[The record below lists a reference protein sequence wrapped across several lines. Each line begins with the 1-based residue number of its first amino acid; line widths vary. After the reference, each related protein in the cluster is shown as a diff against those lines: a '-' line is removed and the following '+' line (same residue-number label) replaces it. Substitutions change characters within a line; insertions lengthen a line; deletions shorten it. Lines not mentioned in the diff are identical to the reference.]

1 MYRANDIKSGL
12 LHLIGWRQNYNTSAF
27 SIASS
32 LTTSE
37 SGQYFQDIHPL
48 LTLDNLKDIAPDFER
63 ITHPSWSVSTQYRV
77 GDRVTKSD
85 IAYRAKIDNLGDDP
99 AVSPDSWELFDA
111 FSEWL
116 EEKTKASII
125 NAIQTFLSQ
134 KVVKGTAK
142 GILENKSLFDGAG
155 RLTDL
160 DPMSNSVVGFEIVPA
175 RAKGVTLKIEK
186 IGLQF
191 KGANKVKLYLFHSSD
206 PSAVRTI
213 ILNRT
218 KDGAM
223 EWFTQ
228 TDLYLP
234 YEGTQ
239 DSGGSWYLCYDQR
252 ESGQSVKKDIDWSK
266 SPCTTCDRSVLANWQ
281 AWSKYLEIHPFKT
294 SVDRGETV
302 DEDGFFTSEA
312 ELWDVETNLYNY
324 QTNYGINLQITMM
337 CDYTEFIVEQR
348 HRFQD
353 VIGLQVASDF
363 IREMAYNPSSR
374 INRSQQ
380 NLTKMELLY
389 ELDGDSTSLK
399 KSGLN
404 YRLETAMKAL
414 SINTSGLNRICMPCN
429 NGGLKYRTV

>member
-1 MYRANDIKSGL
+1 MYRANDIKTGL
-12 LHLIGWRQNYNTSAF
+12 LHLLGWRQNYNTTDF
-27 SIASS
+27 SISSS

-48 LTLDNLKDIAPDFER
+48 LTLDNLRDISQDFER
-63 ITHPSWSVSTQYRV
+63 ITHPIWSVSTQYRV
-77 GDRVTKSD
+77 GDRVMKNNV
-85 IAYRAKIDNLGDDP
+85 AYRAKIDNLGDDP
-99 AVSPDSWELFDA
+99 ATATYSWELFDA

-116 EEKTKASII
+116 EQKTQASII
-125 NAIQTFLSQ
+125 NAVQSFLS
-134 KVVKGTAK
+134 KKAIAGTAK

-160 DPMSNSVVGFEIVPA
+160 DVMSNSVVGFEIVPA
-175 RAKGVTLKIEK
+175 RAKGITLKIEK

-206 PSAVRTI
+206 PTAIRTI
-213 ILNRT
+213 ILQRT
-218 KDGAM
+218 KDGGM

-228 TDLYLP
+228 NDLYLP

-266 SPCTTCDRSVLANWQ
+266 SPCTTCDRAVYSDWK
-281 AWSKYLEIHPFKT
+281 AWSQYLEIHPFKT
-294 SVDRGETV
+294 SVDRGTEV
-302 DEDGFFTSEA
+302 DENGFFTSTA
-312 ELWDVETNLYNY
+312 QLWDVENNLYNY

-337 CDYTEFIVEQR
+337 CDYTDFIVEQKR
-348 HRFQD
+348 KFQD

-363 IREMAYNPSSR
+363 IREMAYNPSAR
-374 INRSQQ
+374 INRAQQ
-380 NLTKMELLY
+380 NFTKNELLY

-399 KSGLN
+399 KSGIN
-404 YRLETAMKAL
+404 YRLESAMKAL
-414 SINTSGLNRICMPCN
+414 SINTSGLNRICMPCK
-429 NGGLKYRTV
+429 NGGIKYRTV